1 MVRSSLSVVICL
13 LSLYRFK
20 SQWLTK
26 EAAEWA
32 IAEFDRLESVRNQTV
47 TRGGNRLSSSP
58 FISGDGFRSSCEHV
72 CDETNT
78 CRMTPEAVKDG
89 ERIFVKS
96 DFFDFFV
103 KSVTS
108 RIPGKYI
115 IVSHNGDLS
124 SPDGQDDA
132 PRIGMAKHVTSDIL
146 LKEYEGGRLLALHA
160 QNLWWKN
167 YSRSARPIYAHCI
180 PIG

>member
-1 MVRSSLSVVICL
+1 MIRSLFVVFVGL
-13 LSLYRFK
+13 LHLDCFE

-32 IAEFDRLESVRNQTV
+32 IAEFDKLEALRNRTIIK
-47 TRGGNRLSSSP
+47 GPNRQSSAP
-58 FISGDGFRSSCEHV
+58 FISGDGFRSFCQHI

-78 CRMTPEAVKDG
+78 CRMTPELVKDG
-89 ERIFVKS
+89 ECIFVKS
-96 DFFDFFV
+96 DFFDFFA
-103 KSVTS
+103 KSVTN
-108 RIPGKYI
+108 RITGKYI

-146 LKEYEGGRLLALHA
+146 LKEYESGRLLALHA

-167 YSRSARPIYAHCI
+167 YSRSARPAYAHCI